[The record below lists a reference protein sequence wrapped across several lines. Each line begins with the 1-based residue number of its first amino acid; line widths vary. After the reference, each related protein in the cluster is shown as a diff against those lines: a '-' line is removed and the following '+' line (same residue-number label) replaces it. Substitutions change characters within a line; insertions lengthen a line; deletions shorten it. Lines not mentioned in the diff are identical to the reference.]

1 MKSLASPA
9 NAGLAFFCF
18 GNEEKRFS
26 FAWRGDSFG
35 GYFGNFFEALFGLFG
50 IAFGVIF
57 KVLLRI
63 LLECSFVY
71 WFMAPETWLQAPN
84 APGKKGCSQTEV

>member
-71 WFMAPETWLQAPN
+71 LFMALET
-84 APGKKGCSQTEV
+84 